1 MRVVVIGAAG
11 RMGRWLV
18 SYFLVRGYEV
28 HLHDIQQ
35 EKVREIAESSEAKLV
50 NNLSEDVGKADLIV
64 LSTPIDVTPGL
75 LEEINIMFPNSAT
88 EMEISS
94 LKSGVLPI
102 LKEISIDRIKPIRSI

>member
-1 MRVVVIGAAG
+1 
-11 RMGRWLV
+11 MGRWLV

-88 EMEISS
+88 VMKVFNSCRPS
-94 LKSGVLPI
+94 LIKQRESP
-102 LKEISIDRIKPIRSI
+102 SRIMPRSDCSNR